1 MGAKTK
7 VKRGNR
13 KAIIRGKTELKGT
26 DVVASDLR
34 GGASLLV
41 AALLAD
47 GTTTID
53 NITYILR
60 GYDKIVEK
68 LTKVGA
74 KIDII

>member
-1 MGAKTK
+1 MGANIELDDKVAIIHGKTK
-7 VKRGNR
+7 
-13 KAIIRGKTELKGT
+13 LKGT

-74 KIDII
+74 KIDLI